1 MPLYC
6 SPLTVRRYS
15 ELRWLFLRYLICE
28 LACIVGW
35 SIDRS
40 AVPMLS
46 DSIPYRC
53 CCHSVVA
60 DWWNIIATCNK
71 CKKQN
76 ACLVAS
82 VRFFFLNSMNSGQLL
97 TGFYIQGE
105 AVIGLTES
113 SRFSYSDWQRTN
125 MGSPEGFFAERLWS
139 PLVWRPVRTGGY
151 FGSPRREADGWLES
165 NAKVKVAWWGI
176 CFLTPLCGLTINLLA
191 PELFLFNFSTPCI

>member
-6 SPLTVRRYS
+6 SPLTVWRYS
-15 ELRWLFLRYLICE
+15 ELRMLFLRYLICE

-35 SIDRS
+35 SIDRN
-40 AVPMLS
+40 AVPMFS

-53 CCHSVVA
+53 CCHSGVA
-60 DWWNIIATCNK
+60 EWWNIIATCNK

-76 ACLVAS
+76 SCFSGFRKV
-82 VRFFFLNSMNSGQLL
+82 FNCINSGQLL

-125 MGSPEGFFAERLWS
+125 VGSPEGFFPERLWG
-139 PLVWRPVRTGGY
+139 PLVCRSVGTGGY
-151 FGSPRREADGWLES
+151 FGSPRRETDGCLAS
-165 NAKVKVAWWGI
+165 NA
-176 CFLTPLCGLTINLLA
+176 
-191 PELFLFNFSTPCI
+191 